1 MSVDGRLRNGLSRE
15 AAGVDVDVDRFLEGV
30 ITRGKRRQ
38 LIRRIG
44 AVTIVAALIGV
55 GAAVSPAVLDVI
67 RHQRDQ
73 TAVPVP
79 PGSEAIEGTYV
90 VRIQRADAA
99 DLQGAQGLWQFTLR
113 ADGLLNV
120 IGPPDAGVSA
130 PSSQYQVEGD
140 RILTTAF
147 ASDRCS
153 GVGVYRWQREGS
165 ILTFVRVSDACAL
178 RVVLFTS
185 HPWERG

>member
-15 AAGVDVDVDRFLEGV
+15 AAGVDIDVDRSLEDV
-30 ITRGKRRQ
+30 LTRGKRRQ
-38 LIRRIG
+38 LVRRVG
-44 AVTIVAALIGV
+44 GLTIVAALIAI
-55 GAAVSPAVLDVI
+55 GAAVSPTVLDVI

-73 TAVPVP
+73 TAVPGP
-79 PGSEAIEGTYV
+79 PGAGAIEGTYV
-90 VRIQRADAA
+90 VRIQRADEA

-113 ADGLLNV
+113 GDGLLNV
-120 IGPPDAGVSA
+120 IGPPNAGVSA

-153 GVGVYRWQREGS
+153 GVGIYRWRREGS
-165 ILTFVRVSDACAL
+165 ILTFVTVSDACAL